1 MKENTRSNTTRVL
14 KTTTLVVAVASI
26 LIVSLAAPAR
36 AEMIAKGGTFYL
48 HKDTVIEGY
57 QLEGSANYP
66 TFNYQVSVYPKNGTL
81 ILSPESGMIT
91 YTPNPGF
98 TGIDSF
104 KYKIVSSLN
113 SNWYSAKA
121 TVTAVV
127 GEPWSP
133 YCGAKLTPIGLAAYM
148 KDSSLGV
155 PANSPEIIG
164 TTNIEPIK
172 ATPYGKM
179 AYTNA
184 KIAVELSGQSW
195 WALDLGQK
203 AFLIEQYCNLLD
215 KAELRGY
222 TG

>member
-113 SNWYSAKA
+113 SNWSSAHQ
-121 TVTAVV
+121 
-127 GEPWSP
+127 
-133 YCGAKLTPIGLAAYM
+133 L
-148 KDSSLGV
+148 
-155 PANSPEIIG
+155 
-164 TTNIEPIK
+164 
-172 ATPYGKM
+172 
-179 AYTNA
+179 
-184 KIAVELSGQSW
+184 
-195 WALDLGQK
+195 
-203 AFLIEQYCNLLD
+203 
-215 KAELRGY
+215 
-222 TG
+222 